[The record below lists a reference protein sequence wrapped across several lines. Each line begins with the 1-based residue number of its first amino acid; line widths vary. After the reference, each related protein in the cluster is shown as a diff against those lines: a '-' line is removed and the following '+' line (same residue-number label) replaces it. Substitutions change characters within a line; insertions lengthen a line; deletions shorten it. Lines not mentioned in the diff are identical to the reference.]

1 MSPSE
6 FAAAVFVGG
15 QIVPFV
21 FRSPD
26 RIAEVPLKQNWIPIS
41 LTDSLDSRILDAA
54 DCAAEGC
61 RMRSNDKPVVGDM
74 RKRMTRRC
82 VSAATGACR

>member
-1 MSPSE
+1 VE
-6 FAAAVFVGG
+6 GE
-15 QIVPFV
+15 IVPFV
-21 FRSPD
+21 FRIPD
-26 RIAEVPLKQNWIPIS
+26 RTAGAPLKQIWIPIS
-41 LTDSLDSRILDAA
+41 LTNLHFRRMIETA
-54 DCAAEGC
+54 DRAAEGC

>member
-1 MSPSE
+1 LGVLILVDGE
-6 FAAAVFVGG
+6 
-15 QIVPFV
+15 IVLFV
-21 FRSPD
+21 FRAPD
-26 RIAEVPLKQNWIPIS
+26 RTAGVSLKQIWIPIS
-41 LTDSLDSRILDAA
+41 LTNLHFRRIVDAA
-54 DCAAEGC
+54 NCAAEGY